1 MEPKDLCYEIARIID
16 DRKGHDIAILDLR
29 EVSDIAEYFVIATAR
44 NNRQVD
50 AIIDRVATLIEQG
63 AL

>member
-29 EVSDIAEYFVIATAR
+29 EVSDIAE
-44 NNRQVD
+44 
-50 AIIDRVATLIEQG
+50 
-63 AL
+63 